1 MSLQMQKIN
10 RRLLLFGFIIGNILW
25 LKTLYDISQYH
36 TVNPRFSFPPIFN
49 ILFVVGALLNI
60 ALSAYVLKGIWNAD
74 TELQPRRDVW
84 TYIFL
89 LAIPLT
95 VLCVSPVCY
104 IGNIFI
110 APYLSSAI
118 IRIALLIVPFIAFF
132 LYLRGKKEAGIF
144 ILLVS
149 SLLLLFPNDECF
161 NPFNYWW
168 IRKVGASPLT
178 YLPVMYAI
186 LFAVAGLY
194 GKNKYLITFIL
205 FGLCVGSLAISLGHR
220 MRFLW

>member
-1 MSLQMQKIN
+1 MSSRLQKTN
-10 RRLLLFGFIIGNILW
+10 RWLLLFGFIIGNLLW
-25 LKTLYDISQYH
+25 VKTLYDISQYH
-36 TVNPRFSFPPIFN
+36 TVNPRFSFPAIFN
-49 ILFVVGALLNI
+49 ILFVAGALLNI
-60 ALSAYVLKGIWNAD
+60 ALSAYVLKGIWNAE

-95 VLCVSPVCY
+95 VLCVSPVCST
-104 IGNIFI
+104 GNILI
-110 APYLSSAI
+110 APYLASTI
-118 IRIALLIVPFIAFF
+118 IRIGLLIVPFIVLFV
-132 LYLRGKKEAGIF
+132 YLRGKKEAGIF
-144 ILLVS
+144 ILLAS

-168 IRKVGASPLT
+168 IRKISASPLT

-186 LFAVAGLY
+186 LFVVTGLY

-220 MRFLW
+220 LRFLW